1 MKIFHCRRNNYSPEE
16 WDEVH
21 NSLLE
26 TVGRRARK
34 GPKQHRFLFSLLPIT
49 TVNEHWALL
58 PASARDDYPVSSR
71 GTGITVL
78 AYQLE
83 SLAFPSCMELRLLLC
98 SEVGWED
105 ASPRKRLTL

>member
-1 MKIFHCRRNNYSPEE
+1 MATQYPSGEE

-21 NSLLE
+21 NSLPE

-58 PASARDDYPVSSR
+58 PASARDAYPVSSR

-78 AYQLE
+78 TYQLE
-83 SLAFPSCMELRLLLC
+83 SFAFLSCMESRLLLC
-98 SEVGWED
+98 SEVSWED
-105 ASPRKRLTL
+105 ASPRKRLIL